1 MKAKVYRGT
10 QEIGGT
16 CIELTADNGKIL
28 WIDLGAPLDTKNPN
42 VEYAQNKVDALL
54 ISHPHQDHFG
64 LMENV
69 GSQVPVYIGQLSLDL
84 INATKIFLDKAPST
98 GNFKIIEPWVSNTI
112 ADTFKVKPFL
122 TDHSSPEAFAFLIEA
137 DGKRVFY
144 SGDFRATGRK
154 GVVFENL
161 IKRPPPNIDLLL
173 VEGTMVERSNHL
185 YPTEDSVEKAIVDV
199 IKYQRNIS
207 FVISSAQNIDRFVS
221 VFRACMKTRKFMVID
236 IYTAWIIEMVRKKAK
251 GVPAI
256 EWEEIKVYEH
266 PGQLKKITGIE
277 FDNFRNRVHQQIIGN
292 SVFQRPSDFVYFLR
306 CPNNKLVD
314 KMRGKGSI
322 NVIYSQWDG
331 YLREEHKTY
340 CTDYINSLK
349 ADSEISFHNIH
360 TSGHAT
366 VADLMLFAKAINPK
380 TVVPIHTAYPQT
392 FKAEFE
398 KEGFTNIVLWE
409 DGQEY
414 QL

>member
-42 VEYAQNKVDALL
+42 VSYSQNKVDALL

-69 GSQVPVYIGQLSLDL
+69 GSQIPVFIGQLSLDL

-98 GNFKIIEPWVSNTI
+98 GNFKIIKPWVSYTI

-185 YPTEDSVEKAIVDV
+185 YPTEDSVEKAIVNV
-199 IKYQRNIS
+199 IKGQKNIS
-207 FVISSAQNIDRFVS
+207 FVISSAQNVDRFVS
-221 VFRACMKTRKFMVID
+221 VFIACKKAHKFMVID
-236 IYTAWIIEMVRKKAK
+236 IYTVWILEMVRKKAK
-251 GVPAI
+251 GVPSI
-256 EWEEIKVYEH
+256 EWEEIKV
-266 PGQLKKITGIE
+266 
-277 FDNFRNRVHQQIIGN
+277 
-292 SVFQRPSDFVYFLR
+292 
-306 CPNNKLVD
+306 
-314 KMRGKGSI
+314 
-322 NVIYSQWDG
+322 
-331 YLREEHKTY
+331 
-340 CTDYINSLK
+340 
-349 ADSEISFHNIH
+349 
-360 TSGHAT
+360 
-366 VADLMLFAKAINPK
+366 
-380 TVVPIHTAYPQT
+380 
-392 FKAEFE
+392 
-398 KEGFTNIVLWE
+398 
-409 DGQEY
+409 
-414 QL
+414 